1 MNTQPIKNSRKRFV
15 SLTMAWLLTA
25 VMSSSAFAIDLTAK
39 GFLDLNSSNNPR
51 LSVTSPQ
58 GQGMPCNSITALG
71 TSSFAVKF
79 VVYRDG
85 VAVASDNS
93 TTILQY
99 SDSTPGKYNF
109 IAVNNNNPSRAA
121 NIMLT
126 LTCN

>member
-1 MNTQPIKNSRKRFV
+1 MNTKMIKDSRKRFV

-39 GFLDLNSSNNPR
+39 GFLDLNGSNNPR
-51 LSVTSPQ
+51 LSVSSPQ
-58 GQGMPCNSITALG
+58 GEGMPCNSITALG
-71 TSSFAVKF
+71 TSNFAVKF
-79 VVYRDG
+79 VVYRDN
-85 VAVASDNS
+85 VAVASNNS
-93 TTILQY
+93 TGLQY